1 LSESHALIDSLKSE
15 NTIQFNIVDSL
26 EIKLKEFEDLLRKF
40 SSENL
45 KSVLCIQRNI
55 FNKPDLIIDDLS
67 ASTSHASDF
76 ELDSIDIKPVIV
88 DTTCLDNFK
97 NSSLNDYVKPKSKES
112 WTQGKFVP
120 TCHYCGKIGLI
131 RPNCYLLKFHRP
143 CNKQVAP
150 KKGNI
155 EKPYSDKFVP
165 PHRRHLSQE
174 GKNFVLCKNANLNI
188 VESVKKHFSKQ
199 S

>member
-112 WTQGKFVP
+112 
-120 TCHYCGKIGLI
+120 
-131 RPNCYLLKFHRP
+131 
-143 CNKQVAP
+143 
-150 KKGNI
+150 
-155 EKPYSDKFVP
+155 
-165 PHRRHLSQE
+165 
-174 GKNFVLCKNANLNI
+174 
-188 VESVKKHFSKQ
+188 
-199 S
+199 